1 MKEFIALLCCLN
13 LAAAELPVREVI
25 LYKHGVGF
33 FERSGTLGAGE
44 SARLDFRPTE
54 MNDVLK
60 SLTIQEKGG
69 GKISGVRYDSDV
81 PLAEKLNDFPFKL
94 EDGQP
99 LSAVLD
105 QLKGARIEMQFG
117 AEKVSGAVV
126 AARLIAGDKDRAER
140 EQVTLLLDNGDLRN
154 FDLGAAATLRFS
166 DLKLQSQFKD
176 YLAAVTAARSTD
188 RRSVYIDSTDAKS
201 RDVVASYMIP
211 TPIWKSSYR
220 LILAATGQ
228 PVLEGWA
235 IIDNTTGEDWIN
247 VRISLVS
254 GKPISFISQLYQ
266 PRYVQRQTADLPE
279 LAALAPQ
286 IYGGAID
293 QLAVNGS
300 VSAGLAEKAKKP
312 GAGIGSGSGGG
323 IGGGAFRMAGAP
335 PAPFQYDAGAAV
347 APSQLANTAS
357 GREAADLFE
366 YSIPSAVTVK
376 KNESAMLPFLQQ
388 KVGAKKLIVYSDR
401 NSQNPLNAAEIT
413 NSTGMTLD
421 GGPITV
427 YDGGV
432 YAGEALMET
441 LKASDKRLISYGVD
455 LGTRVT
461 TAFDSKAE
469 TVVEVHASQG
479 VLSAKMSRVETT
491 TYNARNV
498 DAKAKT
504 LVIEQPAMAQYTVV
518 SPKAVETTA
527 NTWRFQLDLAASSPA
542 KLPVVLERVYDQTY
556 SLSSMTP
563 DGIVVWTRNK
573 ELNDSARRQLEQL
586 RDLKNQLAAVS
597 AEMKSNDSSVASVSS
612 DEDRARRN
620 ITSLNGVSGQQQQV
634 QTYARQLSE
643 LESKI
648 TALHDRHAELE
659 KQQTALQAQID
670 GVIEK
675 MSF

>member
-1 MKEFIALLCCLN
+1 MKHFISLLCVFN

-33 FERSGTLGAGE
+33 FERLGTLGAGE

-94 EDGQP
+94 GEGQP
-99 LSAVLD
+99 LSSVLD
-105 QLKGARIEMQFG
+105 QLKGSRIEMQLG
-117 AEKVSGAVV
+117 SEKVAGAVV

-166 DLKLQSQFKD
+166 DLKLQLQFKD

-201 RDVVASYMIP
+201 RDVAASYMIP

-220 LILAATGQ
+220 LILDSSGQ

-235 IIDNTTGEDWIN
+235 IVDNTTGEDWIN
-247 VRISLVS
+247 VKISLVS

-266 PRYVQRQTADLPE
+266 PRYVQRRTADLPE
-279 LAALAPQ
+279 LEALAP
-286 IYGGAID
+286 IIHGGAID
-293 QLAVNGS
+293 QALPLNGHAMAELAAAPS
-300 VSAGLAEKAKKP
+300 
-312 GAGIGSGSGGG
+312 AGIGSGSGGG
-323 IGGGAFRMAGAP
+323 FGGGAYRAKAPAGTMG
-335 PAPFQYDAGAAV
+335 QTMGSLV
-347 APSQLANTAS
+347 APSPMANTAT

-388 KVGAKKLIVYSDR
+388 KVGAKKLIIYSDR

-441 LKASDKRLISYGVD
+441 LKASDKRLISHGVD
-455 LGTRVT
+455 LGTRIT

-469 TVVEVHASQG
+469 TVVEVHASHG
-479 VLSAKMSRVETT
+479 MLSAKMSRVETT
-491 TYNARNV
+491 TYSVRNV
-498 DAKAKT
+498 DAKPKT
-504 LVIEQPAMAQYTVV
+504 LVIEQPAMSQYTVV
-518 SPKAVETTA
+518 SPKPMETTA
-527 NTWRFQLDLAASSPA
+527 NAWRFQLDLPANSPA
-542 KLPVVLERVYDQTY
+542 KLPVVLEAVYDQTFRLD
-556 SLSSMTP
+556 SLTP
-563 DGIVVWTRNK
+563 DSIVVWARNK
-573 ELNDSARRQLEQL
+573 TLSDSARRQLDEL
-586 RDLKNQLAAVS
+586 RELKNQLAAVS
-597 AEMKSNDSSVASVSS
+597 AEMKSNDNSVASITS
-612 DEDRARRN
+612 DEDRARQN
-620 ITSLNGVSGQQQQV
+620 ITSLNTVSGQQQQV
-634 QTYARQLSE
+634 QTYARQLSD

-648 TALHDRHAELE
+648 TALRDRHADLE
-659 KQQTALQAQID
+659 KQKTALQAQID
-670 GVIEK
+670 AAVEK